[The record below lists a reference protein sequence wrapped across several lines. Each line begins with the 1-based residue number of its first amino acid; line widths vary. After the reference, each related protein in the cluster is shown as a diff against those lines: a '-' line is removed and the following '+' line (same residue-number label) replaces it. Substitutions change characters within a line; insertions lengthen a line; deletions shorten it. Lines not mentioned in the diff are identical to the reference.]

1 MRALEADIQILSH
14 FMNVY
19 PRAVSLKTIEYVC
32 SDIGAEYKVDDEE
45 CIISGTQEQ
54 LYRVLRAIL
63 NSHMYLIV
71 E

>member
-1 MRALEADIQILSH
+1 MDADIQLLS
-14 FMNVY
+14 NSIIVY
-19 PRAVSLKTIEYVC
+19 PRAVQLKTIESVC
-32 SDIGAEYKVDDEE
+32 SDIGVEYKVDDEE
-45 CIISGTQEQ
+45 CTISATKEQ